1 MGRISE
7 RRALFLQDDPD
18 FDPYLIIDVNEY
30 LIEEWPKLTA
40 KQRKSV
46 WVSCQTDPDFDYG
59 FIYEQIDQMILT
71 LAETNP
77 AIDLSDIEIVEEYEE
92 EDDDE

>member
-7 RRALFLQDDPD
+7 RRALSNEDDPD
-18 FDPYLIIDVNEY
+18 FDPYLSVDVNEY

-40 KQRKSV
+40 KQRKAV
-46 WVSCQTDPDFDYG
+46 WSKCQSDPDFDYDPI
-59 FIYEQIDQMILT
+59 FEQVDQMILT
-71 LAETNP
+71 IAETDP
-77 AIDLSDIEIVEEYEE
+77 TIDLSDVNIIEVD